1 MNGLPGSRPNN
12 NGNSQHQDTDSRF
25 TTTTTLN
32 HRNAEITVTD
42 PKKTLFLFVLSFFFL
57 SLQPSVFPMRHHR
70 LQATQCNGAH
80 STFDLLFKQSGR
92 SFLLSVLQ
100 SVPRLENKPLFVLR
114 PPPSL
119 LSYTPPQLQQGRA
132 GGWRGAVCVT
142 ALFSLVL
149 WLLKILT
156 SHSATQR

>member
-1 MNGLPGSRPNN
+1 
-12 NGNSQHQDTDSRF
+12 
-25 TTTTTLN
+25 
-32 HRNAEITVTD
+32 
-42 PKKTLFLFVLSFFFL
+42 
-57 SLQPSVFPMRHHR
+57 MRHHR
-70 LQATQCNGAH
+70 LQATQCTGAH

-132 GGWRGAVCVT
+132 GGVEGGGLCN
-142 ALFSLVL
+142 SLVQPCTAVAKNSDIPL
-149 WLLKILT
+149 SHPKMNLNQQSPNLT
-156 SHSATQR
+156 QIWKPWRHIWTQTHLDKALVPNLQGTPSQSCSSV